1 MEKKVYILFGDEACN
16 ILDNLGFESLIDILK
31 EMTEI
36 EYDEFEYGIFEFNEY
51 EKPSTILL
59 LSAQYGNGYNFL
71 SAEEYKR
78 IMNINITD
86 SHSTNL

>member
-16 ILDNLGFESLIDILK
+16 ILDDLGFESLIDILK

-36 EYDEFEYGIFEFNEY
+36 EYDEFEYGVFEFDEY

-59 LSAQYGNGYNFL
+59 ARAHYGKEYNFL
-71 SAEEYKR
+71 SAEEYRR